1 MPEITKAKSKRG
13 REVRIFNDFVFNFES
28 KSGEEVVWRCVNIIC
43 RSRLTTIAD
52 DKVVKH
58 TEHSHEAEKLIA
70 ESYICNT
77 RLKTLAKS
85 SSLCSSKI
93 ITEITKGYDNQGVLN
108 LPKRKVMLNLTG
120 RVRNNEIPGFV
131 PTQCD
136 LPEGLRKNHRGEVF
150 VRFDSY
156 DESGSQEN

>member
-1 MPEITKAKSKRG
+1 MA
-13 REVRIFNDFVFNFES
+13 
-28 KSGEEVVWRCVNIIC
+28 CVNRIC

-58 TEHSHEAEKLIA
+58 TEHSHEAEKPIA

-120 RVRNNEIPGFV
+120 WVRNNEVPNFV
-131 PTQCD
+131 TTQWD
-136 LPEGLRKNHRGEVF
+136 LPEAR
-150 VRFDSY
+150 D
-156 DESGSQEN
+156 